1 MGYKMSALPLFVS
14 AQYIYDYFICR
25 IDIYRCSYVAY
36 ATQRLCTENVLV
48 WSLRADA
55 VCSHTN
61 MILVYGNVCINTFL
75 RVKLHILYYIYT
87 ATQMYLSLNVTMF
100 LP

>member
-1 MGYKMSALPLFVS
+1 
-14 AQYIYDYFICR
+14 
-25 IDIYRCSYVAY
+25 
-36 ATQRLCTENVLV
+36 
-48 WSLRADA
+48 
-55 VCSHTN
+55 